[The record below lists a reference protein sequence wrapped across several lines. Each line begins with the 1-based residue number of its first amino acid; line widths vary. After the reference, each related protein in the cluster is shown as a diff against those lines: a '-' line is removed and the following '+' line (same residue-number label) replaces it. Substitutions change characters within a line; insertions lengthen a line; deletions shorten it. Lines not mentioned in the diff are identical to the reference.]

1 VKKQRMLIAAGKTM
15 PKISPCRHRKIEGK
29 AAGFSIVEL
38 MVVLLIAGILLA
50 IGIPSFQS
58 TIQNHRLIT
67 ATNALFMAVNL
78 TRSEAIHRGIRV
90 DLVPAGDGKKWTN
103 GWVIFIDEDNDQRP
117 DVNETIIYSH
127 GQLNHDVRI
136 IPSFTDSKVQYIAFN
151 GTGRTR
157 TNANSQTSQSGNWL
171 LEAGSQSRKVVINF
185 LGRARV
191 CDPHKE
197 ASSC

>member
-1 VKKQRMLIAAGKTM
+1 MVAGNAKPLM
-15 PKISPCRHRKIEGK
+15 QSRYRSHIESHIE
-29 AAGFSIVEL
+29 GFSIVEL
-38 MVVLLIAGILLA
+38 MVILLIAGILLA
-50 IGIPSFQS
+50 IGIPSYQAM
-58 TIQNHRLIT
+58 IQNHRLIT

-78 TRSEAIHRGIRV
+78 TRSEAIHRGVRV
-90 DLVPAGDGKKWTN
+90 DMVPAGGGAKWTN

-117 DVNETIIYSH
+117 DKNETVIYSH
-127 GQLNHDVRI
+127 GELHRDVRI
-136 IPSFTDSKVQYIAFN
+136 TPSFTDSKVQYIAFN

-171 LEAGSQSRKVVINF
+171 LEAGSKSRKVVINF

-191 CDPHKE
+191 CDPDKE

>member
-1 VKKQRMLIAAGKTM
+1 MVAGNAKPLM
-15 PKISPCRHRKIEGK
+15 RLRYRSHIESHIE
-29 AAGFSIVEL
+29 GFSIVEL
-38 MVVLLIAGILLA
+38 MVILLISGILLA
-50 IGIPSFQS
+50 IGIPSYQAM
-58 TIQNHRLIT
+58 TQNHRLIT

-78 TRSEAIHRGIRV
+78 TRSEAIHRGVRV
-90 DLVPAGDGKKWTN
+90 DMVPAGDGAKWTN

-117 DVNETIIYSH
+117 DKNETVIYFH
-127 GQLNHDVRI
+127 GELHRDVRI
-136 IPSFTDSKVQYIAFN
+136 TPSFTDSKVQYIAFN

-171 LEAGSQSRKVVINF
+171 LEAGSKSRKVVINF

-191 CDPHKE
+191 CDPDKE